1 MTISTS
7 DLSFFTKYWPLD
19 SANTVDLTS
28 PFLFE
33 SQYCLDP
40 VRLEN
45 SFSIQPEVDSLSFVK
60 VRSGRIMVHHAALLP
75 DTSYRIMI
83 HESMMSQRGV
93 ALGSAVIISFST
105 MGTK

>member
-1 MTISTS
+1 
-7 DLSFFTKYWPLD
+7 
-19 SANTVDLTS
+19 LTA

-40 VRLEN
+40 ARLKN

-60 VRSGRIMVHHAALLP
+60 EESGRIMVHHAALLP
-75 DTSYRIMI
+75 DTSYQIVI
-83 HESMMSQRGV
+83 HESMQSQRGV
-93 ALGSAVIISFST
+93 ALGSAVTISFST